1 MDLEKEFLE
10 IIRINQGI
18 IHKVTNIYCDNE
30 EDRQDLF
37 QEILTQLWK
46 SFRSFRN
53 ESKFSTWMYRV
64 ALNTA
69 ITSFKKNRRQ
79 PAISR
84 LSGDNYQIADDSNL
98 QKTDE
103 DIAMLKLAIGKLSG
117 IEKSII
123 LLFLEN
129 KSYEEIAEI
138 TGITQNYVRVKMN
151 RIKTKLKGYMSSEE

>member
-1 MDLEKEFLE
+1 MEKEFVK
-10 IIRINQGI
+10 IITENQGI
-18 IHKVTNIYCDNE
+18 IHKVCSVYCDSE
-30 EDRQDLF
+30 EDRRDLF

-46 SFRSFRN
+46 SFPSFRK
-53 ESKFSTWMYRV
+53 EAKFSTWMYRV

-69 ITSFKKNRRQ
+69 ITSFKKTKRQ
-79 PAISR
+79 PDQNGLTI
-84 LSGDNYQIADDSNL
+84 DNVQLVQEEYDPTTEEQMR
-98 QKTDE
+98 
-103 DIAMLKLAIGKLSG
+103 MLHKAVARLSG

-151 RIKTKLKGYMSSEE
+151 RIKHKLKKLMNTEG

>member
-18 IHKVTNIYCDNE
+18 IHKVTSIYCDNE

-84 LSGDNYQIADDSNL
+84 LSGDNYQIADDSSP
-98 QKTDE
+98 QETDE

-123 LLFLEN
+123 LLLLEN

-151 RIKTKLKGYMSSEE
+151 RIKTKLKGYMLSEE

>member
-1 MDLEKEFLE
+1 M
-10 IIRINQGI
+10 NQGI
-18 IHKVTNIYCDNE
+18 IHKVCSIYCDQE

-37 QEILTQLWK
+37 QEILAQLWK
-46 SFRSFRN
+46 SYRGFRN

-69 ITSFKKNRRQ
+69 ITSFKKNRRY
-79 PAISR
+79 PSVSR
-84 LSGDNYQIADDSNL
+84 LTGDNYQIADDSCS
-98 QKTDE
+98 QETDE
-103 DIAMLKLAIGKLSG
+103 NIALLKQAIAKLSG

-123 LLFLEN
+123 LLYLEN

-151 RIKTKLKGYMSSEE
+151 RIKTKLKGYMSSEEL